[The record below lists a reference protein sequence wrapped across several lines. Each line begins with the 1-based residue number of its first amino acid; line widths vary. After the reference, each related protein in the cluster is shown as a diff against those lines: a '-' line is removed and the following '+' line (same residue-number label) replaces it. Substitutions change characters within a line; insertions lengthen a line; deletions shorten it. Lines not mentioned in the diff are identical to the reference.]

1 MPRNE
6 DGEFE
11 LILGNRQLLSVFFII
26 VILLGVFFTM
36 GYIVG
41 RNSAPLTELTS
52 TTKQDTKPIVV
63 EPAPRQPEAPKP
75 EAPPP
80 AAVKETAAQQPP
92 ETVETK
98 KPTPLPKFEP
108 PDKKAESKKTEKS
121 APSAGLVADP
131 VVGAT
136 YLQLIAS
143 TKDTCEIM
151 VDMLR
156 KKHFPAIAAEVP
168 EKAGLFRVLVGPLAE
183 GAANKTKAQLQD
195 AGFPGNQAIRKTF

>member
-41 RNSAPLTELTS
+41 RNSAPLTEITS
-52 TTKQDTKPIVV
+52 TTKQVAKPIVV
-63 EPAPRQPEAPKP
+63 EPAPNRQPEAPKP
-75 EAPPP
+75 ETPP
-80 AAVKETAAQQPP
+80 AAAPTETAAQRPP

-108 PDKKAESKKTEKS
+108 EKKTESKKLPPISSTT
-121 APSAGLVADP
+121 ADP

-136 YLQLIAS
+136 YLQLAA
-143 TKDTCEIM
+143 TARGEAEIM
-151 VDMLR
+151 VDLLR
-156 KKHFPAIAAEVP
+156 KKHFPAIASEVP

-183 GAANKTKAQLQD
+183 GAANKTKSQLQD